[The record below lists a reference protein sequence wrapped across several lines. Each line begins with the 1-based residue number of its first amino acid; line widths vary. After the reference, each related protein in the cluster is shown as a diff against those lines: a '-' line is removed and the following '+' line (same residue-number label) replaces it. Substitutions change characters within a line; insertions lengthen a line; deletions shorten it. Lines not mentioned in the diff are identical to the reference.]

1 MKQDRPGCLKVGLT
15 LIVLYVVWQV
25 AMLSL
30 HVAGTAFSFAGTL
43 LRWLGQG
50 LTEAGGLVAIALL
63 AGGVAAGGVALWRRI
78 ATGRRKRRGLHQAQY
93 RHHLRAREWRQAIG
107 TLAQRLRRRKWLSKD
122 DTRRYLETAD
132 LAVAR
137 LHTLDEDLIVMD
149 SLPAA
154 QPWTPTICDGAER
167 ILHHLERT
175 HNALARLLAQSAVQ
189 AIPAMEEDVQQA
201 ADELQAL
208 LAALEHVSC
217 QADAGPFGLSEE
229 QALQSVAG
237 SAAPAGE
244 KPRSP
249 QSEPES
255 EVQR

>member
-1 MKQDRPGCLKVGLT
+1 MKRDNQGCLKVGLT
-15 LIVLYVVWQV
+15 LVALYVVWQV
-25 AMLSL
+25 AVLWL
-30 HVAGTAFSFAGTL
+30 RVADAAFSFAGAL
-43 LRWLGQG
+43 LKWLGLG
-50 LTEAGGLVAIALL
+50 LTGAGGLVAMMLL
-63 AGGVAAGGVALWRRI
+63 VGGVSAGAVALWRRI
-78 ATGRRKRRGLHQAQY
+78 ATGRRKRRELYQAQY
-93 RHHLRAREWRQAIG
+93 RHYLRAREWRQGIG
-107 TLAQRLRRRKWLSKD
+107 TLAQRLRRRKWLSRE

-208 LAALEHVSC
+208 LAALEHVSS
-217 QADAGPFGLSEE
+217 QADAGPFGMSEE

-237 SAAPAGE
+237 SAAAAGGE
-244 KPRSP
+244 P
-249 QSEPES
+249 QSSRREPES